1 MVAVWSFEGTER
13 TAMPI
18 QPVLDRPFDKLPI
31 SLSLSRGIRRLEC
44 PRLTLP
50 AFDRFLCAP
59 GLDDRKCEIFQD
71 RFSIDQTEPRF
82 STGKERGRI
91 FPSDEN

>member
-13 TAMPI
+13 TAVPI

-31 SLSLSRGIRRLEC
+31 SLSLSLAIRRLEC

-50 AFDRFLCAP
+50 AFDRFLCARYIS
-59 GLDDRKCEIFQD
+59 GRKREIFQH
-71 RFSIDQTEPRF
+71 RFRSINAFP
-82 STGKERGRI
+82 GERGIVRI